1 MGGWGG
7 RRIEAASSVPGTG
20 LALSPQVSMDRTLQS
35 RGWVVWCRLLTI
47 VSRVFSHGPKASP
60 TWSQPKAL
68 SKSPNPSSPSFCQPA
83 DSSSQAT
90 QICLSQEVVASIRSH
105 LLQPLPLKPPL
116 GLPGWFTDKE
126 SACQCRRQGFRP
138 WLGKIPHAAVT
149 GPGCQG
155 C

>member
-83 DSSSQAT
+83 DSSSQAR
-90 QICLSQEVVASIRSH
+90 CCFH
-105 LLQPLPLKPPL
+105 
-116 GLPGWFTDKE
+116 
-126 SACQCRRQGFRP
+126 QGE
-138 WLGKIPHAAVT
+138 IPHWACFLQQLLTHTFV
-149 GPGCQG
+149 PKRPHLP
-155 C
+155 